1 MYEAIAGATAILIAP
16 VGPYLSRRTLEAA
29 QGVMLVQFLS
39 VGYEKIDM
47 DAATEL
53 GVPVANNAGFN
64 AVAVA
69 EHALMMILVLLKRA
83 FYARASPQ
91 AMTLLYLHENS
102 QGSSA
107 EMTSPAS
114 TSKQTLGFFAMLSSF
129 FPLLA
134 QWKTILPS
142 W

>member
-1 MYEAIAGATAILIAP
+1 MVANAHRGTDLKISKRHRSIDHRVCRSPRGRNRVKVYEAIAGATAILIAP

-69 EHALMMILVLLKRA
+69 EHALMTIQVLLKRA
-83 FYARASPQ
+83 FYARAPRRRR
-91 AMTLLYLHENS
+91 
-102 QGSSA
+102 
-107 EMTSPAS
+107 
-114 TSKQTLGFFAMLSSF
+114 
-129 FPLLA
+129 
-134 QWKTILPS
+134 
-142 W
+142 